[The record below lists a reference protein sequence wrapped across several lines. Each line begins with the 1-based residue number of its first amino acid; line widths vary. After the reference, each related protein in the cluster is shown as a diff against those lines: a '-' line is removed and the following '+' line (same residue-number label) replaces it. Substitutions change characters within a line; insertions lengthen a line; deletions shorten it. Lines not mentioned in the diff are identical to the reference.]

1 MHVISLYLV
10 LHVCAATFDVMCIK
24 KTEATK
30 QGLKYEYSNTTQP
43 LFFVTARTVR
53 KNGRNRQG

>member
-10 LHVCAATFDVMCIK
+10 LHACATTFDVMCVK

-30 QGLKYEYSNTTQP
+30 QGLTY
-43 LFFVTARTVR
+43 LFR
-53 KNGRNRQG
+53 

>member
-10 LHVCAATFDVMCIK
+10 LHTCAATFDVMCVK

-30 QGLKYEYSNTTQP
+30 RGLIAYAQNYNCG
-43 LFFVTARTVR
+43 VR
-53 KNGRNRQG
+53 YLQFTLLLIAII